1 MHPTLS
7 SFDITEQGVFNIL
20 TNCNPSK
27 SPGPDSVHPLVLKT
41 TAAYISPMLTHIFKQ
56 SLQTVTIPSQWKY
69 TYISL
74 IFKKDQKSDPKNY
87 PPISLTSIICKSME
101 HIIVSQIMKHLE
113 DQNTPTDRQFGFR
126 SKHSR
131 ESQPYITT
139 INNIAKQI
147 DSNLQFDAAML
158 NFQMPSTKCL
168 TQDFFTN

>member
-1 MHPTLS
+1 
-7 SFDITEQGVFNIL
+7 
-20 TNCNPSK
+20 
-27 SPGPDSVHPLVLKT
+27 
-41 TAAYISPMLTHIFKQ
+41 
-56 SLQTVTIPSQWKY
+56 
-69 TYISL
+69 
-74 IFKKDQKSDPKNY
+74 
-87 PPISLTSIICKSME
+87 
-101 HIIVSQIMKHLE
+101 MKHLE

-168 TQDFFTN
+168 TQDFFTNWTL